1 MRRVLLLLGVLFSL
15 VLPPSVA
22 AASPRESFDRAGF
35 DAFARECTRSSCT
48 DTFVFAEIQ
57 VTDSGEVFTFACV
70 DQHTVRRG
78 RESSAFG
85 CVEGANVSVADDL
98 SSATL
103 SPTTFTICGGGQCSR
118 VTVSATLTAVSEE
131 ATFTARF
138 TDRDENC
145 TFAYSERGQR
155 RRAEGTITVDGD
167 ALPAQ
172 GSISSSRVTLSERCR

>member
-35 DAFARECTRSSCT
+35 DAFASECTRSSCT

-70 DQHTVRRG
+70 DQHTFRRG
-78 RESSAFG
+78 RESFAFG
-85 CVEGANVSVADDL
+85 CEDDVKVTVADDL

-103 SPTTFTICGGGQCSR
+103 SPTAFTICGGGHCSR
-118 VTVSATLTAVSEE
+118 VTISATMTAVAEE
-131 ATFTARF
+131 STFTSRF
-138 TDRDENC
+138 TERDANC
-145 TFAYSERGQR
+145 TFSYSERGQR
-155 RRAEGTITVDGD
+155 RRAEGTITIDGD
-167 ALPAQ
+167 ALQAQ